1 MRLLNIS
8 TAYTDKTDYYYLF
21 IYASAPPICKPERKV
36 MKIICS
42 REELMKSINIVA
54 KAVPVRTTM
63 PVMECFL
70 IDASAGKIRITANDM
85 EMGIETTLE
94 GITEEKGIIAINAR
108 MFSEIV
114 RKLPDSDIII
124 ETDTNFMTTISCGK
138 AVFKIAGMEGDD
150 FSRVPFVEK
159 DEAVVMSQ
167 FLLKEMIRQTIFS
180 ISQNDTNK
188 IMTGELMDINKDEI
202 RLISL
207 DGHRISI
214 RRSILENPSVSRK
227 VIIPGKTLSEISKI
241 LSGNMDDMVEICMT
255 KNLIMFSFEETVVV
269 SRLIDGDYFNVDQMI
284 SRDYESKVTFNR
296 REMIDCIDRSLLF
309 VREEDKKPIILY
321 IEDGSIRITI
331 QSRLGSFDEDIF
343 ANKEGKDVKIAF
355 NPKFMMDALR
365 AIDDEN
371 VDIYLVNGRTPC
383 VIRDEAESFVY
394 LVLPVNFV

>member
-1 MRLLNIS
+1 
-8 TAYTDKTDYYYLF
+8 
-21 IYASAPPICKPERKV
+21 

-343 ANKEGKDVKIAF
+343 ASKEGKDVKIAF